1 MFSDFVQIFIDV
13 PIWNPHPH
21 IEQIA
26 APVIYTEPICVPAVI
41 KLLFLVSLKMVS
53 LLSYHNL

>member
-1 MFSDFVQIFIDV
+1 MCFQTLYKFLLMSPFEI
-13 PIWNPHPH
+13 HPH

-26 APVIYTEPICVPAVI
+26 APAIYTEPICVPAVI